1 MFLTKIYAIYFSFT
15 GDRFRSYV
23 LMVMSHTP
31 FHCATPVSIYSEKKN
46 LENKRTKYLIKK
58 IDGKNEQKFLEINL
72 KNVV

>member
-31 FHCATPVSIYSEKKN
+31 FHCATPVSTYSKKKI
-46 LENKRTKYLIKK
+46 LENKRTKIF
-58 IDGKNEQKFLEINL
+58 N
-72 KNVV
+72 